1 MSNNTT
7 PISGVDY
14 PATYRQFTSFFSD
27 EKSCREYLDRL
38 RFRDG
43 FCCLGCGGTEFWRA
57 SDHSRVCRICKRR
70 TSATAG
76 TIFHRSHMPLSTW
89 FAAMWFVTSQKNGVP
104 ALGLQRAL
112 GLGSYE
118 TAWSMLH
125 KLRRAM
131 VRPERDQLTG
141 IVEVDESYVGGV
153 ERGVDGRHPGRKAI
167 VLIACELKE
176 PKGLGRVRM
185 MPVQS
190 IAQEDVFSFIE
201 RSVEK
206 GSLLRTDGWNLY
218 RFVSR
223 LGYEH
228 EPINVKGSGDPAHVA
243 MPGVHRVSSLLKRW
257 LQGTMQYAVSFD
269 HLSYYL
275 DEFTFR
281 FNRRNSKDRGL
292 LFYRLV
298 EQAVAVGPYATKEL
312 VGGVTNPYI

>member
-1 MSNNTT
+1 MPKTT

-14 PATYRQFTSFFSD
+14 PATYRQFTAFFPD
-27 EKSCREYLDRL
+27 DRACREYVDRL

-43 FCCLGCGGTEFWRA
+43 FSCPGCGALEFFRA
-57 SDHSRVCRICKRR
+57 SDGTRVCKVCKRR
-70 TSATAG
+70 TSPTAG
-76 TIFHRSHMPLSTW
+76 TIFHRSHLPLSTW
-89 FAAMWFVTSQKNGVP
+89 FAAMWFLTSQKNGVP
-104 ALGLQRAL
+104 ALGMQRVL

-131 VRPERDQLTG
+131 VRPEREPLEG

-153 ERGVDGRHPGRKAI
+153 ERGVDGRHTGGKA
-167 VLIACELKE
+167 VVVIACELIE
-176 PKGLGRVRM
+176 PKGLGRIRM
-185 MPVQS
+185 MPLQAIS
-190 IAQEDVFSFIE
+190 QDEVFSFIE

-218 RFVSR
+218 RFVSS
-223 LGYEH
+223 LGYDH
-228 EPINVKGSGDPAHVA
+228 EAINVKGSGDPAHVA

-257 LQGTMQYAVSFD
+257 LQGTMQYAVSFN
-269 HLSYYL
+269 HLAYYL

-281 FNRRNSKDRGL
+281 FNRRNAKERGL
-292 LFYRLV
+292 LFYRLA
-298 EQAVAVGPYATKEL
+298 EQAAAIGPYKNSEL